1 MCTFLPSIHLIL
13 FICLFLWFIP
23 ILKFVLENFH
33 YAIKDNCQKQIFQKM
48 AMEDIIRENELE
60 LFNETLSNNLTFDTQ
75 KLQHTIGIDFY
86 VLIVK
91 DKNI

>member
-1 MCTFLPSIHLIL
+1 
-13 FICLFLWFIP
+13 
-23 ILKFVLENFH
+23 
-33 YAIKDNCQKQIFQKM
+33 M

-60 LFNETLSNNLTFDTQ
+60 LFNETLSNNLAFDTQ